1 MRRGQIGSG
10 LLVACLI
17 LGTGCQAREAEPDV
31 MEITSRAPAVKLE
44 YAEQPD
50 EAVVINNGT
59 LLLQISDLA
68 IAPAPNEVFD
78 EAWIYRFTYNPPEAV
93 LSGQVVEVLFGP
105 EHMSVN
111 GVVYLP
117 WEGPLTAVFWSG
129 RSSNTNITASRMR
142 REQRAQHRR
151 APLLKI
157 DLSGRPSEVHTPA
170 SPDRRL
176 SCFVQNRPCTMSRH
190 VVSC

>member
-1 MRRGQIGSG
+1 MGRGQIGSG

-31 MEITSRAPAVKLE
+31 VEITSRAPAVKLE

-93 LSGQVVEVLFGP
+93 PCGQVVEVLFGP
-105 EHMSVN
+105 EHVSVN

-117 WEGPLTAVFWSG
+117 WEGAPYSG
-129 RSSNTNITASRMR
+129 ILEWAELKYEYYSERDEERAESTAS
-142 REQRAQHRR
+142 ESA
-151 APLLKI
+151 AP
-157 DLSGRPSEVHTPA
+157 E
-170 SPDRRL
+170 
-176 SCFVQNRPCTMSRH
+176 N
-190 VVSC
+190 